1 MIPSVEGEP
10 PVSGG
15 RHRAVPGP
23 LRIALAL
30 ALAASVASGCDL
42 LGRMAAPAPGAPLPP
57 PVCGGLK
64 IAIEGALS
72 CQRIASIAIETLA
85 ARAPDQLARGVTS
98 IRVELAQC
106 PRGEVP
112 PMIDCTNT
120 EFAQMVTVTFPEPR
134 PGGPI
139 EPSLTVAIEPA
150 SGRVLGISNPLIL

>member
-1 MIPSVEGEP
+1 MPDLRRFVTAVAALAIVAV
-10 PVSGG
+10 VSMGCD
-15 RHRAVPGP
+15 RFARTIVPMPGP
-23 LRIALAL
+23 
-30 ALAASVASGCDL
+30 VV
-42 LGRMAAPAPGAPLPP
+42 PA

-64 IAIEGALS
+64 IAIEGALP
-72 CQRIASIAIETLA
+72 CERIASIAIETLA
-85 ARAPDQLARGVTS
+85 VRAPEQLARGVTS
-98 IRVELAQC
+98 VKVELARC

-112 PMIDCTNT
+112 PMIDCTNA